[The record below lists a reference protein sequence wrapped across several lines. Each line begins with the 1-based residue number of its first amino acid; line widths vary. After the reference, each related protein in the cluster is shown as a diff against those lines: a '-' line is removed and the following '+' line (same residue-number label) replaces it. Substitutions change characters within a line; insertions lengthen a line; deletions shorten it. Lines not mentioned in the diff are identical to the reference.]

1 LGVSNHSRS
10 AGSATRSR
18 VVAHGRAAH
27 SPALTRIWPTLA
39 LALLTILLSAPFADV
54 ARAQQEARTF
64 ANPVMRGVRL
74 DWCKH
79 WGRECGKPAADLFCK
94 ESGFQSAQRFQIAK
108 GVGRTGATTLVFG
121 DGRVCRGPTCDGF
134 SAITCIKA
142 AARGQQQA
150 APGARTLQAPIRR
163 GDELTIKRVPMRP
176 VQPSQPRTPNRQGQ
190 GATIQ
195 RVPVPPIQPPGARAP
210 RTPDRQGQGATIQ
223 RVPVPPIRTPGQ
235 GDGLTVQR
243 IPIPPIRAPGEAD
256 GKGGVRMRNV
266 CALKPENCCPNR
278 QRATLCKAL
287 AETLLDI
294 RIRSYVPP
302 RFTVM
307 DDVNS
312 IQLAG
317 NKIVSDI
324 TKGRPYNVRPGCRF
338 SPVAMRNKI
347 RNEMNVFQQM
357 GELFTAWTA
366 QWNSGLRSA
375 KSFIAKNVAKAIC
388 GTARTGRVPVSRN
401 CEDKIASHTRTG
413 MDAWLASMGI
423 PPEFP
428 DINQLRD
435 HGIQYL
441 AAEATSYAIG
451 DAGILLD
458 EIPVDAAT
466 REDIYDKLYN
476 KTYDAIRDELDKI
489 TPSVDVKQDNPLT
502 WGHLDPAFAPH
513 NAHVYVTINVK
524 PRMEA
529 AYRRL
534 FRASPKHK
542 WPPLYLHDLNDI
554 YQDVG
559 PIDIPKVI
567 PTGGLI
573 VPIELRPAT
582 GPTGGQDRADTQI
595 PGTPVSRA
603 WLQNKFGLLNND
615 SGSRGTPTSNV
626 LTSQRNYLYGSS
638 ANWFGSEYDLF
649 YPTNGRYN
657 FRLLSAFG
665 AEGPV
670 HWVDGLSQRTGSV
683 WDAQT
688 GIGVRTGAKWDRNQR
703 LKRYYGLIEPAP
715 RCDGQAAKVI
725 F

>member
-1 LGVSNHSRS
+1 MAARSGVAWRGG
-10 AGSATRSR
+10 AA
-18 VVAHGRAAH
+18 GRAG
-27 SPALTRIWPTLA
+27 LTLA
-39 LALLTILLSAPFADV
+39 LALLAILLSAPSADT
-54 ARAQQEARTF
+54 AHAQQEARTF

-94 ESGFQSAQRFQIAK
+94 ESGFESAQRFQIAK
-108 GVGRTGATTLVFG
+108 GVGRSGVTTLVFG
-121 DGRVCRGPTCDGF
+121 DGRVCTGPTCDGF
-134 SAITCIKA
+134 GSITCVKA
-142 AARGQQQA
+142 RAGGQQQA
-150 APGARTLQAPIRR
+150 VPGARTLQTPVRR

-176 VQPSQPRTPNRQGQ
+176 VQPSQPRAPDRQGQ
-190 GATIQ
+190 GETVTIQ
-195 RVPVPPIQPPGARAP
+195 RTPVPPPAQPPGTRAP
-210 RTPDRQGQGATIQ
+210 RKPDRQGQGAT
-223 RVPVPPIRTPGQ
+223 
-235 GDGLTVQR
+235 VQR
-243 IPIPPIRAPGEAD
+243 IPMAPIETPK
-256 GKGGVRMRNV
+256 KGGGGFRVDVRNICMT
-266 CALKPENCCPNR
+266 APESCCPNP

-312 IQLAG
+312 IQLASK
-317 NKIVSDI
+317 KIVSDI
-324 TKGRPYNVRPGCRF
+324 TKGKPYNVRPGCRF
-338 SPVAMRNKI
+338 SPVAMRNKL
-347 RNEMNVFQQM
+347 RDEMNVFQQM
-357 GELFTAWTA
+357 GELFTLWTA

-375 KSFIAKNVAKAIC
+375 KSFIANNIAKAIC
-388 GTARTGRVPVSRN
+388 GTARQGRVPVRDS

-413 MDAWLASMGI
+413 MDAWMASMGI

-451 DAGILLD
+451 EADILLEKLD
-458 EIPVDAAT
+458 ELPIDASS
-466 REDIYDKLYN
+466 REEIYERIYN
-476 KTYDAIRDELDKI
+476 RTHDTIRDELDKI
-489 TPSVDVKQDNPLT
+489 TPSVNVQDDNPLT
-502 WGHLDPAFAPH
+502 WGHLDPAYAPH

-534 FRASPKHK
+534 FRRSPKHK
-542 WPPLYLHDLNDI
+542 WPPLYLHDLNDV

-567 PTGGLI
+567 PAGGLI

-582 GPTGGQDRADTQI
+582 SPTSGQDRADTQI

-603 WLQNKFGLLNND
+603 WLQHKFGLLNND

-649 YPTNGRYN
+649 YPTSGRYN

-715 RCDGQAAKVI
+715 RCDGQPAKVI